1 VVGSSAAANPM
12 NLCETQPRKW
22 PPLLWN
28 ASPYTRNVRISL
40 PQKQS
45 EVFFCLLT
53 DAGIFTAS
61 VSKEDLASHRH
72 PLSKLHDAAQGIIAE
87 YRLIQGNK

>member
-1 VVGSSAAANPM
+1 VGSSAAANPM

-22 PPLLWN
+22 PPLLCN

-45 EVFFCLLT
+45 EVFFYLFT

-61 VSKEDLASHRH
+61 VSREDLSNHHH
-72 PLSKLHDAAQGIIAE
+72 PFWKLHDTAQSIITE
-87 YRLIQGNK
+87 YRLIQRNK